1 MRILSLL
8 SCILLSVVTTFGQI
22 NTGSPAIPFG
32 SKIAAA
38 ANPYGNGILPTN
50 LPTGA
55 YNPGSNQFGMSQD
68 AADAYNTWK
77 TNYVTACGSNFRV
90 NFDTPSQTVSEGIGY
105 GMLLAAYAGDKTLF
119 DGLWGYYKANSDGNG
134 LMNWRTGSCTPDQS
148 GGATDADLDAA
159 MALLVAKCQWPS
171 ATSPYN
177 YNTEA
182 TTLITAIKNTE
193 IHNTSFQA
201 INGDG
206 WGFGSTCRNPSY
218 QSPAYYRQFA
228 TQITAQASTWNS
240 AVTAAYTLLNANRN
254 TTTGLIS
261 NWSDPSGVPNSCNG
275 NNEYGYDACRNP
287 WRMAVDVLWYG
298 TSTAQT
304 NFCIPIAAYVNG
316 KGAGS
321 AGAPIPQ
328 AGGSGSVEASFTST
342 FAAGICGSN
351 STYQTIMNSMYTQTL
366 ATTDALPR
374 YFGNTLR
381 VLSLFVQTGNFWKP
395 CNAAPLTINVALT
408 APTSGQLVNEGTAI
422 TLTATATT
430 TNGTITKVEFY
441 NGTTLIGTAT
451 SSPYTVSWTGAPAG
465 PNQII
470 AKAYN
475 SNSESASTTATPI
488 FVIKVVNQAATPP
501 TIDGSGADAIWG
513 GSNTTAALNNLIGG
527 SISGPAD
534 LSANY
539 KALWDASNF
548 YLLVNVTDDVK
559 VNNGG
564 TDYYNDDAVEVFFN
578 IGNVAGT
585 SYGANDFQYTFRW
598 NDNTIYEKNN
608 KTTGVVFKRIDNAT
622 GYVMEMS
629 FPWSTLTGTPAINQ
643 LEGFDVEVDDDDD
656 GGARDGK
663 ISWAASAD
671 QAWTDPSYMGTVILK
686 GLPCS
691 TPSAAGTIT
700 GTTTL
705 CAGTAGITYSIA
717 SVTGATGYNWT
728 LPTGATITS
737 GANTNSITVTF
748 GTSGGTLTVTP
759 TNTCGN
765 GTSSTSTITVNPTVT
780 PSVTIAASAT
790 TVCAGTSVTFTATP
804 VYGGTPTYQWRNN
817 STTIAGATGTTYTAT
832 TLANGDKID
841 VIMTSTAT
849 CTSSS
854 TATSTQTTMAVNPT
868 VTPSVTIATSTTTV
882 CAGASVTFTATPVNG
897 GTPTYQWRNNSTNI
911 AGATGATYTLTTL
924 ANGDKID
931 VVMTSTA
938 ACASPSAVT
947 STQTAMTVNPTVT
960 PSVTIATSTTTV
972 CAGASVT
979 FTATP
984 VYGGT
989 PTYQWRN
996 NTTTI
1001 AGATGATYTTTTLAN
1016 GDKIDVIMT
1025 STATCSSPSAVT
1037 SAQTTMTVNPIVT
1050 PSVTIATS
1058 ATTVCAGASVTFTA
1072 TPVYGGTPTYQW
1084 RNNTTTIAGATG
1096 ATFTSTTL
1104 ANGDK
1109 IDVVMT
1115 STAACASSGTATSVQ
1130 TTMVVNP
1137 TVTPSVTI
1145 ATSTTTVCAGASVA
1159 FTATPV
1165 NGGTPTY
1172 QWRNNSTNIAGAT
1185 GKTFTTTTLVNG
1197 DKVDVVMTSTATCSS
1212 PSAVTSAQ
1220 TAMTVTASLVP
1231 SVTIAASATNVCAGT
1246 SVTFTAT
1253 PVNGGAP
1260 TYQWRNNSTTIA
1272 GATGTTYTATTLA
1285 NGDKVDV
1292 IMTSTATCRS
1302 ANTATSTKTTM
1313 TVNANVTPSVTVS
1326 ASQTTIC
1333 AGTSVTFTATPANS
1347 GTPTYQWRNNS
1358 TNIAGAT
1365 GKTFTSATLA
1375 DGDAIDVTITSTATC
1390 SSPSTV
1396 TSTQTAMTVNA
1407 SVVPG
1412 VTASASQTTI
1422 CTGTSVT
1429 FTATPVNGGTP
1440 TYQWRKNSTNI
1451 AGATAAV
1458 YATAAIVNSDK
1469 FDVVMTSTASC
1480 RTANTATSAKV
1491 TMTIATSVTAS
1502 VSISVTPGSTIYAG
1516 QSATFTATPVNGG
1529 APAPTYQWQNGGTNI
1544 SGETNATYTSSSLA
1558 NGDAISVA
1566 MTSNAACVSNANVI
1580 SNSISMVV
1588 NQNPAFDTSISGP
1601 TAVAANAST
1610 VTYSVPNATGM
1621 QYTWTVPPGATIVS
1635 GQGTNSIVVDF
1646 GNSGGNVSVLETNP
1660 IGQTSTVTIP
1670 VTVGTTTPVILP
1682 DPETRVLVYPVPCN
1696 DYVTIDMR
1704 IASTEEVSYLLI
1716 DATGNIVKTGTF
1728 EYTGLPVQ
1736 IETGVAAG
1744 VYQLL
1749 LHWNDK
1755 AAMNRITKL

>member
-8 SCILLSVVTTFGQI
+8 SCILLSIVTTFGQI
-22 NTGSPAIPFG
+22 NSGSPAIPFG
-32 SKIAAA
+32 SKIAAV

-105 GMLLAAYAGDKTLF
+105 GMLLAAYAGDKPLF

-134 LMNWRTGSCTPDQS
+134 LMNWRTGNCTPDQS

-193 IHNTSFQA
+193 IHNTTFQA

-228 TQITAQASTWNS
+228 AQITSQASTWNS

-304 NFCIPIAAYVNG
+304 NFCVPIAAYVNG
-316 KGAGS
+316 KGAAN

-328 AGGSGSVEASFTST
+328 AGGTGLVEASFVST

-395 CNAAPLTINVALT
+395 CNAAPLTISVALT

-422 TLTATATT
+422 TLTATAST

-451 SSPYTVSWTGAPAG
+451 SSPYTISWTGAPAG
-465 PNQII
+465 PNQIV

-475 SNSESASTTATPI
+475 SNSENASTTATPI
-488 FVIKVVNQAATPP
+488 FVIKVVNQAAPAP
-501 TIDGSGADAIWG
+501 TIDGSGTDAVWG
-513 GSNTTAALNNLIGG
+513 GSNTSASLNNLIGG

-539 KALWDASNF
+539 EALWDANNF

-608 KTTGVVFKRIDNAT
+608 KTTGVTFKRVDNAT

-629 FPWSTLTGTPAINQ
+629 FPWSTLTGTPAVNQ
-643 LEGFDVEVDDDDD
+643 LVGFDVEVDDDDD

-691 TPSAAGTIT
+691 TPSAAGSIT

-705 CAGTAGITYSIA
+705 CAGTAGISYSIA
-717 SVTGATGYNWT
+717 NVTGATSYNWT

-748 GTSGGTLTVTP
+748 ATSGGSVTVTP
-759 TNTCGN
+759 VNTCGN
-765 GTSSTSTITVNPTVT
+765 GTSSTSTITINPTVT
-780 PSVTIAASAT
+780 PSVTISASAT
-790 TVCAGTSVTFTATP
+790 TICTGTSVTFTP
-804 VYGGTPTYQWRNN
+804 
-817 STTIAGATGTTYTAT
+817 
-832 TLANGDKID
+832 
-841 VIMTSTAT
+841 
-849 CTSSS
+849 
-854 TATSTQTTMAVNPT
+854 
-868 VTPSVTIATSTTTV
+868 
-882 CAGASVTFTATPVNG
+882 TPVNG

-911 AGATGATYTLTTL
+911 AGATGATYTSMTL

-938 ACASPSAVT
+938 ACSSSNTAT
-947 STQTAMTVNPTVT
+947 STQTTMVVNATVT
-960 PSVTIATSTTTV
+960 PSVTIAASATTICSGT
-972 CAGASVT
+972 SVT
-979 FTATP
+979 FTPTP
-984 VYGGT
+984 QNGGT

-996 NTTTI
+996 NSTNI
-1001 AGATGATYTTTTLAN
+1001 AGATGATY
-1016 GDKIDVIMT
+1016 
-1025 STATCSSPSAVT
+1025 
-1037 SAQTTMTVNPIVT
+1037 
-1050 PSVTIATS
+1050 
-1058 ATTVCAGASVTFTA
+1058 
-1072 TPVYGGTPTYQW
+1072 
-1084 RNNTTTIAGATG
+1084 
-1096 ATFTSTTL
+1096 TSTTL

-1115 STAACASSGTATSVQ
+1115 STAACSSSSTATSAQ
-1130 TTMVVNP
+1130 TTMTVNAI
-1137 TVTPSVTI
+1137 VIPSVTI
-1145 ATSTTTVCAGASVA
+1145 AASATSICAGTSAT
-1159 FTATPV
+1159 FTAIPQ

-1185 GKTFTTTTLVNG
+1185 GATYTSTTLANGDKIDVVMTSTAACSSSNTATSTQTTMVVNAIVTPSVTISASATSICAGTSVTFTAIPQNGGTPTYQWRNNSTNIAGATGTTYTSTTLANGDKVDVIMTSTASCSSSNTATSTQTAMTVNAIVIPSVTIAASATTICAGASVTFTATPQNGGTPTYQWRTNSTNITGATGKTFISTTLANG

-1212 PSAVTSAQ
+1212 PSIVTSIQ
-1220 TAMTVTASLVP
+1220 TAMTVNSSVIP
-1231 SVTIAASATNVCAGT
+1231 SVTIAASATTICAGT

-1253 PVNGGAP
+1253 PQNGGTP
-1260 TYQWRNNSTTIA
+1260 TYQWRTNNTNIA
-1272 GATGTTYTATTLA
+1272 GATGTTYTSTTVA

-1333 AGTSVTFTATPANS
+1333 AGTGVTFTATPVNA
-1347 GTPTYQWRNNS
+1347 GTPIYQWRNNS

-1365 GKTFTSATLA
+1365 GKTFTSTTLA
-1375 DGDAIDVTITSTATC
+1375 NGDKVDVVMTSTATC

-1396 TSTQTAMTVNA
+1396 TSTQTAMTVNT
-1407 SVVPG
+1407 SVVPS
-1412 VTASASQTTI
+1412 VTVSASQTTI
-1422 CTGTSVT
+1422 CTGSSVT
-1429 FTATPVNGGTP
+1429 YIATPVNGGTP
-1440 TYQWRKNSTNI
+1440 TYQWRKNATNI
-1451 AGATAAV
+1451 AGATSGSYVTSTIA
-1458 YATAAIVNSDK
+1458 NGDQ
-1469 FDVVMTSTASC
+1469 FDVVMTSTAAC
-1480 RTANTATSAKV
+1480 RTTNTATSAKV

-1529 APAPTYQWQNGGTNI
+1529 TPTYQWQNGSAAI
-1544 SGETNATYTSSSLA
+1544 SGATNATYTSTSLA
-1558 NGDAISVA
+1558 NGDVINVA
-1566 MTSNAACVSNANVI
+1566 MVSNAGCVSNTNVV

-1601 TAVAANAST
+1601 TTVAANAST
-1610 VTYSVPNATGM
+1610 VTYSVPNAAGM
-1621 QYTWTVPPGATIVS
+1621 QYTWSVPPGATIVS

-1646 GNSGGNVSVLETNP
+1646 GSSSGNVSVLETNP
-1660 IGQTSTVTIP
+1660 VGQTSTITVPI
-1670 VTVGTTTPVILP
+1670 VVGTTTPTILP
-1682 DPETRVLVYPVPCN
+1682 DLEASVLVYPVPCN
-1696 DYVTIDMR
+1696 DNVTIDMGFT
-1704 IASTEEVSYLLI
+1704 STEKISYLLI
-1716 DATGNIVKTGTF
+1716 DATGNIVRTGTF
-1728 EYTGLPVQ
+1728 EYAGIPVQ
-1736 IETGVAAG
+1736 IETTVAAG
-1744 VYQLL
+1744 VYQLI

-1755 AAMNRITKL
+1755 TTMNRIAKL